1 MIRMEFKLDEK
12 QPRNYI
18 SDDEFKRMNYK
29 QRLELY
35 NSDPDYYHHLV
46 CAERMNLKRK
56 SPVRCV
62 PGTKQKY

>member
-1 MIRMEFKLDEK
+1 MEFKIDEK

-46 CAERMNLKRK
+46 CAERMNLKHKATSSRLVNSKKRK
-56 SPVRCV
+56 V
-62 PGTKQKY
+62 